1 MRNDLTGKAVVI
13 TGGTKGIGLATGLAF
28 ARVGAQVYLTH
39 RWGSADE
46 DEVRGKFAA
55 LTAPPSVAVRAPII
69 IEADVSIDEDTI
81 ALLEQVRRDHD
92 RVEVFVSNVAAVQPA
107 SGPQSYKK
115 RSLLKSL
122 DYSAWPLVAYLQ
134 HMKKVFGKLPRYVV
148 GISSDGADNYFAHY
162 EYVAASKTVMEVLCR
177 YLAHR
182 LRPEGV
188 RLNVVRSRNVLTDAV
203 DEIFGADYVPFMRDN
218 AGEDY
223 FMQPEDIGNAV
234 LALCSGMLDAVNGQ
248 VIQIDKGMEFADTLM
263 RRLEEKRKEQAT
275 P

>member
-1 MRNDLTGKAVVI
+1 MRNDLSGKAVVI
-13 TGGTKGIGLATGLAF
+13 TGGTKGIGLATGLCF
-28 ARVGAQVYLTH
+28 GRQGAEVYLTH

-46 DEVRGKFAA
+46 DSVRQKFAA
-55 LTAPPSVAVRAPII
+55 LGAPPPVIF
-69 IEADVSIDEDTI
+69 EADVSVDEDTV
-81 ALLEQVRRDHD
+81 ALCERVRRDHE

-107 SGPQSYKK
+107 SGPRSYKK

-134 HMKKVFGKLPRYVV
+134 HMKRVFDRLPRYVV

-203 DEIFGADYVPFMRDN
+203 DEIFGADYVPFMRAN

-248 VIQIDKGMEFADTLM
+248 ILQIDKGMEFADTLM
-263 RRLEEKRKEQAT
+263 RRLEETRKEQAAS
-275 P
+275 

>member
-13 TGGTKGIGLATGLAF
+13 TGGTKGIGLATGLALG
-28 ARVGAQVYLTH
+28 RHGAHVYLTH

-46 DEVRGKFAA
+46 D
-55 LTAPPSVAVRAPII
+55 AVRAAFAKVGAPEPAIV
-69 IEADVSIDEDTI
+69 EADVSVDEDTV
-81 ALLEQVRRDHD
+81 ALLEQLKRDHD

-107 SGPQSYKK
+107 SGPKSYKK
-115 RSLLKSL
+115 RSLLMSL
-122 DYSAWPLVAYLQ
+122 NYSAWPLVAYLQ
-134 HMKKVFGKLPRYVV
+134 HMKKVLGSLPRYVV

-177 YLAHR
+177 YLAQR
-182 LRPEGV
+182 LRGEGV

-203 DEIFGADYVPFMRDN
+203 DEIFGADYEPFMRAN
-218 AGEDY
+218 AGDDY
-223 FMQPEDIGNAV
+223 FMKPEDIGNAV

-263 RRLEEKRKEQAT
+263 RRLEEQRKEQAA